1 MITNFT
7 DFRYDY
13 ERTLQSER
21 LSYLLASEVIRQN
34 LILLKPHH
42 G

>member
-13 ERTLQSER
+13 ERYKPER
-21 LSYLLASEVIRQN
+21 LSCPASYGSHTPKSY
-34 LILLKPHH
+34 LLKPHH
-42 G
+42 Y

>member
-13 ERTLQSER
+13 ERYKPER
-21 LSYLLASEVIRQN
+21 LSCSAS
-34 LILLKPHH
+34 
-42 G
+42 